1 MKKKYKLLAHFY
13 FKCYYLSING
23 KQGFSI
29 KRRYKMLDAKTIEV
43 VKSTVPA
50 LREHGLTITKTFY
63 KNMFEKNPEIKPFF
77 NMEKQE
83 SGAQPKALAMT
94 VLAAAENI
102 ENLERLMPA
111 VKKVAKV
118 HCDRKVVPEQYPII
132 GKHLL
137 EAIKEVLGDA
147 ATDEILEAWGKA
159 YGVIADIFIE
169 VEKKEYASRG

>member
-1 MKKKYKLLAHFY
+1 MKKKGSLYEKRCKPLVHLY

-23 KQGFSI
+23 KEGFSI

-83 SGAQPKALAMT
+83 SGA
-94 VLAAAENI
+94 
-102 ENLERLMPA
+102 
-111 VKKVAKV
+111 
-118 HCDRKVVPEQYPII
+118 
-132 GKHLL
+132 
-137 EAIKEVLGDA
+137 
-147 ATDEILEAWGKA
+147 
-159 YGVIADIFIE
+159 
-169 VEKKEYASRG
+169 